1 MRAKC
6 IECNSPRCGFNKD
19 IIDIWMRGMDKG
31 YESALLGDC
40 AQLPLLKFWNEIFE
54 T

>member
-1 MRAKC
+1 MRAKF

-40 AQLPLLKFWNEIFE
+40 AIARVKDIFSCLF
-54 T
+54 